1 MDNCYDSEKGTF
13 RLRAGAILVRDGK
26 VLMMKGRLA
35 EGGKEVMYSLGGA
48 IMFQETAEEAIIRET
63 KEEIG
68 LSIRVKRL
76 VCIHENFFDVEDLGN
91 NHEVSFYYL
100 VEPVDEEDLKKPFLK
115 TPLEEA
121 VWIPIDDYQ
130 SYDAYPAFFKD
141 ILKQLDDERIQT
153 IVTRLAKE
161 CE

>member
-1 MDNCYDSEKGTF
+1 
-13 RLRAGAILVRDGK
+13 
-26 VLMMKGRLA
+26 
-35 EGGKEVMYSLGGA
+35 
-48 IMFQETAEEAIIRET
+48 MFQETAEEAIIRET

-100 VEPVDEEDLKKPFLK
+100 VEPVHEEDLKKPFLK

-121 VWIPIDDYQ
+121 VWIPV
-130 SYDAYPAFFKD
+130 SYTHLMEDKSVVRTTYIGTAKCRFFSSREAVTLASSYFH
-141 ILKQLDDERIQT
+141 IHNDEISM
-153 IVTRLAKE
+153 LE
-161 CE
+161 N

>member
-1 MDNCYDSEKGTF
+1 
-13 RLRAGAILVRDGK
+13 
-26 VLMMKGRLA
+26 
-35 EGGKEVMYSLGGA
+35 
-48 IMFQETAEEAIIRET
+48 MFQETAEEAIIRET

-100 VEPVDEEDLKKPFLK
+100 VEPVHEEDLKKPFLK

-141 ILKQLDDERIQT
+141 TLKQLDDERIQT